1 MPVVIRENIGWCSYT
16 ATTLL
21 LGYGQLI
28 RKLASDTGGTASR
41 FGPALAATILAVGII
56 AALLHKPLLAQWFW
70 KLTFAVFALASS
82 LALLFGLYLLVFHGL
97 HSWPVL
103 LLLSGAIYLLP
114 AEVLLHRYAFNS
126 EQLWQPKS
134 ANTTSRTSP

>member
-1 MPVVIRENIGWCSYT
+1 MITRENIGWYIYV
-16 ATTLL
+16 TTTVL

-56 AALLHKPLLAQWFW
+56 AALMQKPLVAQWFW
-70 KLTFAVFALASS
+70 KLTFALVALASS
-82 LALLFGLYLLVFHGL
+82 LALLFGLYLLVFRGL

-103 LLLSGAIYLLP
+103 LLLGAAIYLVP
-114 AEVLLHRYAFNS
+114 AEVLLHRYAFNN
-126 EQLWQPKS
+126 EQLWHPKS
-134 ANTTSRTSP
+134 ATTTSRTSP

>member
-1 MPVVIRENIGWCSYT
+1 MATQEHIGWYIYA

-41 FGPALAATILAVGII
+41 FGPALAATILAIGII
-56 AALLHKPLLAQWFW
+56 AALMQKPLVAQWFW

-82 LALLFGLYLLVFHGL
+82 LALLFGLYLLIFHGL
-97 HSWPVL
+97 HSWSVL
-103 LLLSGAIYLLP
+103 LLLGAAIYLIP

-134 ANTTSRTSP
+134 ADTTSRTTP